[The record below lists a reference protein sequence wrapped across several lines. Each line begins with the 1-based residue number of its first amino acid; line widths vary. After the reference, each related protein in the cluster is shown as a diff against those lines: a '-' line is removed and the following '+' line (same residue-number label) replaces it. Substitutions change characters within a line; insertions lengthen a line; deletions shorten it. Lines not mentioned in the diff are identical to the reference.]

1 MSDMLEQAIV
11 DAKALKEAALKSAET
26 TILEKYSSEI
36 KEAVSTLLEQG
47 EAMPGQVDD
56 DFIKDV
62 PPAYSNPELDG
73 PKLDEEITIDFDA
86 LKAKLEE
93 EELAGEEAT
102 PEELIPAE
110 ETAEEFAAGPEVP
123 GAGPLLGAPE
133 GMLEEDEEIEIDSDN
148 LKDMLEELLAVDITP
163 QTTGQ
168 TPPSAAE
175 RLEDELD
182 IAKAKEQENLEE
194 DEDEEDNKENKVFS
208 SGNVPLTKELKEAN
222 NRLRNY
228 SSQIKNLKENNK
240 DLKNLL
246 NQAKNK
252 LLEINLS
259 NAKLF
264 YTNIALSSDSLNE
277 RQKAKIVDAISNA
290 SSLKEAKVIHET
302 LQNAVG
308 STPKTE
314 PKSLREAV
322 NKRTS
327 LIINS
332 NSRTNSEAPMEDP
345 ALIRM
350 KVLAGLK

>member
-1 MSDMLEQAIV
+1 MSDMLEQAII

-36 KEAVSTLLEQG
+36 KEAVSTLLEQSD
-47 EAMPGQVDD
+47 AMQGPADD
-56 DFIKDV
+56 GFIKDV

-73 PKLDEEITIDFDA
+73 PKMDEEITIDFDA

-110 ETAEEFAAGPEVP
+110 ETAEEFAAGPEIP
-123 GAGPLLGAPE
+123 GAEALPAAPE

-148 LKDMLEELLAVDITP
+148 LKNMLEELLAVDITP
-163 QTTGQ
+163 STTGQ
-168 TPPSAAE
+168 TPPAANA
-175 RLEDELD
+175 RLEDELE

-194 DEDEEDNKENKVFS
+194 DEEEEENKVFS
-208 SGNVPLTKELKEAN
+208 SGNVPLTKELKEAKS
-222 NRLRNY
+222 RLRNY